1 MSEYTE
7 DVKVDDIVGS
17 GRSMRKAVQADESYE
32 ELVNGRCEP
41 GWMAGGKVEA
51 LKTPLRKEHKRTLD
65 SNQ

>member
-1 MSEYTE
+1 MEYTK

-41 GWMAGGKVEA
+41 GWMAGGKMEA
-51 LKTPLRKEHKRTLD
+51 LKTPLRKEHKRAVG
-65 SNQ
+65 SN